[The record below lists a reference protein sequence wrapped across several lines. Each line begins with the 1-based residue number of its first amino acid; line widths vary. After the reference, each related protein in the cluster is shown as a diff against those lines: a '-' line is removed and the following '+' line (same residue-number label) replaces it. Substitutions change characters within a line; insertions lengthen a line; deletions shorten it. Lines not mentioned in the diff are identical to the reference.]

1 VTSTSYDF
9 IKDAWAT
16 LRWKLPLLALLTFA
30 NALLEGATVAA
41 LLPLLAS
48 IGGESASRPDRISK
62 ILDEGMG
69 WFGLSPTAGTI
80 AGLIVVLIA
89 VSAVTFIIQS
99 YVASRLQARYVASW
113 QRRMF
118 SAFLAADY
126 DFFVSRRTGDL
137 VAAVT
142 NEPWRI
148 GLVFSQVN
156 LVIAAML
163 FVFVQIVIALFIA
176 PVVVGLL
183 VVVGASLFGMTRWWT
198 VRAAH
203 FGTELTKVNADLT
216 VDTSEIVGG
225 AKFVKATATEAR
237 AFDRFAGSVNRLEIL
252 SFGNAFDSQIVRAI
266 FEYSGGLLV
275 VGLLFLGPKFLSV
288 DVGAILVIVAIFVRL
303 FPKITGLRQNLQ
315 IVDFHIPAFG
325 IASALLREAESKRE
339 AASVGKPDGWPPEVV
354 PASIALDGVSVTL
367 GERALL
373 TGVNVEIPAGAFVAF
388 TGHTGAG
395 KTTLMDCILGLRRPT
410 SGVIRVD
417 GHALD
422 TLPSSAWRK
431 GIGYLGQDPMLF
443 NSSIGD
449 NLRWIRPQTTD
460 DEIHAALE
468 AAAADF
474 VRNLPNGLGTIVG
487 DHGSR
492 LSGGERQR
500 IALARALL
508 GSPRL
513 LVLDEAT
520 SSLDA
525 ETEEIVTRALIQ
537 LKGRITIVAISHRPA
552 LVREADFVINLGNG
566 RAERIETPLVQLA
579 AD

>member
-1 VTSTSYDF
+1 MTSRSYAF

-30 NALLEGATVAA
+30 NALLEGATVAS

-48 IGGESASRPDRISK
+48 LGKDDTATPDRISR
-62 ILDEGMG
+62 IFAEGMS
-69 WFGLSPTAGTI
+69 WVGLSATAATI
-80 AGLIVVLIA
+80 AGLIVALIA
-89 VSAVTFIIQS
+89 ISAATFIVQS
-99 YVASRLQARYVASW
+99 YVAAQLQALYVASW

-148 GLVFSQVN
+148 GLAFSQIN
-156 LVIAAML
+156 LVLAALL
-163 FVFVQIVIALFIA
+163 FIFVQVLIALFIA
-176 PVVVGLL
+176 PLVVGLL
-183 VVVGASLFGMTRWWT
+183 VVVGALLFATTRWWT
-198 VRAAH
+198 VRAAL

-225 AKFVKATATEAR
+225 AKFVKATATEER
-237 AFDRFAGSVNRLEIL
+237 AFDRFAGSVNRLETL
-252 SFGNAFDSQIVRAI
+252 SFGNAFDGQVVRAI

-275 VGLLFLGPKFLSV
+275 VALLFFGPKLLSV

-315 IVDFHIPAFG
+315 IVDFHVPAFK
-325 IASALLREAESKRE
+325 IASDLLREAELKRE
-339 AASVGKPDGWPPEVV
+339 VTSTSKPDGWPAA
-354 PASIALDGVSVTL
+354 PASIVLDDVSVTI
-367 GERALL
+367 GSRALL
-373 TGVNVEIPAGAFVAF
+373 TGVNVVIPAGAFVAF

-395 KTTLMDCILGLRRPT
+395 KTTLMDCILGLRKPT
-410 SGVIRVD
+410 SGVVRVD
-417 GHALD
+417 DHPLD
-422 TLPSSAWRK
+422 RLPTTTWRR
-431 GIGYLGQDPMLF
+431 GIGYLGQDPILF
-443 NSSIGD
+443 NASIGE
-449 NLRWIRPQTTD
+449 NLRWIRPHTTD
-460 DEIHAALE
+460 AEIRSALE

-474 VRNLPNGLGTIVG
+474 IERLPDGLDTIVG

-520 SSLDA
+520 SSLDS
-525 ETEEIVTRALIQ
+525 ETEEIVTKALVR

-552 LVREADFVINLGNG
+552 LVREADFVINLSNG

-579 AD
+579 VD

>member
-1 VTSTSYDF
+1 VTPTSYDF
-9 IKDAWAT
+9 IKDAWAV
-16 LRWKLPLLALLTFA
+16 LRWRLPVLAFLTFA
-30 NALLEGATVAA
+30 NALLEGATIAA
-41 LLPLLAS
+41 LLPLLAAS
-48 IGGESASRPDRISK
+48 GGDGVSKPDRVSM
-62 ILDEGMG
+62 ILSAGMG

-80 AGLIVVLIA
+80 AGLVVLLIV
-89 VSAVTFIIQS
+89 VSAVTFLVQS
-99 YVASRLQARYVASW
+99 YLASWLQARYQASW

-126 DFFVSRRTGDL
+126 DFFSSRRTGDL

-156 LVIAAML
+156 LVIAALL
-163 FVFVQIVIALFIA
+163 FILVQIVVALFIA
-176 PVVVGLL
+176 PGVVGLL
-183 VVVGASLFGMTRWWT
+183 VVIGAALFAATRWWA

-225 AKFVKATATEAR
+225 AKFVKATATESR
-237 AFDRFAGSVNRLEIL
+237 AFDRFANSVNRLEAL
-252 SFGNAFDSQIVRAI
+252 SFGNAFDGQIVRAI

-275 VGLLFLGPKFLSV
+275 VGLLVLGPRLLAV

-315 IVDFHIPAFG
+315 IIDFHVPAFG
-325 IASALLREAESKRE
+325 VASTLLREAESRRE
-339 AASVGKPDGWPPEVV
+339 IESSAAPDGWPGNA
-354 PASIALDGVSVTL
+354 PASIVLDDVSVTL
-367 GERALL
+367 GPRSLL
-373 TGVNVEIPAGAFVAF
+373 KDVKIEVPSGAFVAL
-388 TGHTGAG
+388 TGHTGSG
-395 KTTLMDCILGLRRPT
+395 KTTLMDCVLGLRKPT
-410 SGVIRVD
+410 TGAIRVD
-417 GHALD
+417 GYPLER
-422 TLPSSAWRK
+422 LPSAIWRQ

-460 DEIHAALE
+460 GEIRTALE

-474 VRNLPNGLGTIVG
+474 VYRLPDALDTIVG

-508 GSPRL
+508 GAPRL

-525 ETEEIVTRALIQ
+525 ETEEIVTRALVL

-552 LVREADFVINLGNG
+552 LVREADFVINLNEGY
-566 RAERIETPLVQLA
+566 AERIETAVA
-579 AD
+579 RVIAN

>member
-1 VTSTSYDF
+1 MTPTSFDF
-9 IKDAWAT
+9 IKDAWRT
-16 LRWKLPLLALLTFA
+16 LRWWLPLLALLTFA

-41 LLPLLAS
+41 LLPLLATL
-48 IGGESASRPDRISK
+48 GGDASSKPDRISRV
-62 ILDEGMG
+62 LAESLG

-80 AGLIVVLIA
+80 AGLIVFLIA
-89 VSAVTFIIQS
+89 ISAATFITQS
-99 YVASRLQARYVASW
+99 YIASWLQARYVASW

-118 SAFLAADY
+118 SAFLASDY
-126 DFFVSRRTGDL
+126 DFFSSRRTGDL

-156 LVIAAML
+156 LVIAAVL
-163 FVFVQIVIALFIA
+163 FIFVQVVIALFIA

-183 VVVGASLFGMTRWWT
+183 VAVGALLFATTRWWT

-225 AKFVKATATEAR
+225 AKFVKATATEIR
-237 AFDRFAGSVNRLEIL
+237 AFDRFAGSVDRLEAL

-275 VGLLFLGPKFLSV
+275 VGLLVLGPTLLSV

-325 IASALLREAESKRE
+325 IASTLLREAESKRE
-339 AASVGKPDGWPPEVV
+339 VATVARPDGWPTHA
-354 PASIALDGVSVTL
+354 PAAIVLDNVSVTF
-367 GERALL
+367 GSRSLL
-373 TGVNVEIPAGAFVAF
+373 QGVNIEIPSGAFVAF

-395 KTTLMDCILGLRRPT
+395 KTTLMDCILGLRKPT
-410 SGVIRVD
+410 SGAVRVD

-422 TLPSSAWRK
+422 LLPSTSWRQ

-443 NSSIGD
+443 NASIGE
-449 NLRWIRPQTTD
+449 NLRWIRPRTTD
-460 DEIHAALE
+460 DEIRVALE

-474 VRNLPNGLGTIVG
+474 VYGLPNGLDTIVG

-508 GSPRL
+508 GAPRL

-525 ETEEIVTRALIQ
+525 ETEEIVTRALMR
-537 LKGRITIVAISHRPA
+537 LKSRITVIAISHRPA
-552 LVREADFVINLGNG
+552 LVREADFVVHLSNG
-566 RAERIETPLVQLA
+566 SAERIETSLAQFA

>member
-1 VTSTSYDF
+1 MTSRSYAF

-30 NALLEGATVAA
+30 NALLEGATVAS

-48 IGGESASRPDRISK
+48 LGKDDTATPDRISR
-62 ILDEGMG
+62 IFAEGMS
-69 WFGLSPTAGTI
+69 WVGLSATAATI
-80 AGLIVVLIA
+80 AGLIVILIA
-89 VSAVTFIIQS
+89 VSAATFIVQS
-99 YVASRLQARYVASW
+99 YVASRLQALYVASW

-148 GLVFSQVN
+148 GLAFSQIN
-156 LVIAAML
+156 LVLAAML
-163 FVFVQIVIALFIA
+163 FIFVQVIIALFIA
-176 PVVVGLL
+176 PLVVGLL
-183 VVVGASLFGMTRWWT
+183 VVVGALLFATTRWWT
-198 VRAAH
+198 VRAAR
-203 FGTELTKVNADLT
+203 FGTELTKVNADFT

-225 AKFVKATATEAR
+225 AKFVKATATEER
-237 AFDRFAGSVNRLEIL
+237 AFDRFAGSVNRLEAL
-252 SFGNAFDSQIVRAI
+252 SFGNAFDGQVVRAI

-275 VGLLFLGPKFLSV
+275 VGLLFLGPKLLSV

-325 IASALLREAESKRE
+325 IASTLLREAESKRE
-339 AASVGKPDGWPPEVV
+339 VTSVGKPDGWPGGA
-354 PASIALDGVSVTL
+354 PASIALDDVSVKL
-367 GERALL
+367 GARALL

-388 TGHTGAG
+388 TGPTGAG
-395 KTTLMDCILGLRRPT
+395 KTTLMDCILGLRKPA
-410 SGVIRVD
+410 SGMIRVD

-422 TLPSSAWRK
+422 LLPSTAWRQ
-431 GIGYLGQDPMLF
+431 GVGYLGQDPMLF
-443 NSSIGD
+443 NSSIGE

-474 VRNLPNGLGTIVG
+474 VRRLPNGLGTIVG

-525 ETEEIVTRALIQ
+525 ETEEIVTKALAR
-537 LKGRITIVAISHRPA
+537 LKGRITIIAISHRPT
-552 LVREADFVINLGNG
+552 LVREADFVINLSNG
-566 RAERIETPLVQLA
+566 RAERIETPLARLA
-579 AD
+579 VN

>member
-1 VTSTSYDF
+1 
-9 IKDAWAT
+9 
-16 LRWKLPLLALLTFA
+16 
-30 NALLEGATVAA
+30 
-41 LLPLLAS
+41 
-48 IGGESASRPDRISK
+48 
-62 ILDEGMG
+62 
-69 WFGLSPTAGTI
+69 
-80 AGLIVVLIA
+80 
-89 VSAVTFIIQS
+89 
-99 YVASRLQARYVASW
+99 
-113 QRRMF
+113 
-118 SAFLAADY
+118 
-126 DFFVSRRTGDL
+126 
-137 VAAVT
+137 
-142 NEPWRI
+142 
-148 GLVFSQVN
+148 
-156 LVIAAML
+156 
-163 FVFVQIVIALFIA
+163 
-176 PVVVGLL
+176 
-183 VVVGASLFGMTRWWT
+183 
-198 VRAAH
+198 
-203 FGTELTKVNADLT
+203 
-216 VDTSEIVGG
+216 
-225 AKFVKATATEAR
+225 
-237 AFDRFAGSVNRLEIL
+237 
-252 SFGNAFDSQIVRAI
+252 
-266 FEYSGGLLV
+266 
-275 VGLLFLGPKFLSV
+275 
-288 DVGAILVIVAIFVRL
+288 
-303 FPKITGLRQNLQ
+303 
-315 IVDFHIPAFG
+315 
-325 IASALLREAESKRE
+325 
-339 AASVGKPDGWPPEVV
+339 
-354 PASIALDGVSVTL
+354 
-367 GERALL
+367 
-373 TGVNVEIPAGAFVAF
+373 
-388 TGHTGAG
+388 
-395 KTTLMDCILGLRRPT
+395 MDCILGLRRPT

-431 GIGYLGQDPMLF
+431 GIGYLGRDPMLF

>member
-1 VTSTSYDF
+1 MNATFYTF
-9 IKDAWAT
+9 IKDAWTT
-16 LRWKLPLLALLTFA
+16 LSWKLPALLLLTFA
-30 NALLEGATVAA
+30 NAVLEGATVAS

-48 IGGESASRPDRISK
+48 MGGGAVAPDRISK
-62 ILDEGMG
+62 IFSESMMAV
-69 WFGLSPTAGTI
+69 GLSATPATI
-80 AGLIVVLIA
+80 AGLIVILIV
-89 VSAVTFIIQS
+89 VSAVTFLAQS
-99 YVASRLQARYVASW
+99 YLASRLQALYAASW
-113 QRRMF
+113 QRRLF
-118 SAFLAADY
+118 SAFLSADHN
-126 DFFVSRRTGDL
+126 FFVSRRTGDL

-156 LVIAAML
+156 LVLANIL
-163 FVFVQIVIALFIA
+163 FIVVQVFIALFIA
-176 PVVVGLL
+176 PLVVGFLI
-183 VVVGASLFGMTRWWT
+183 LFGALLFAMTRWWA

-237 AFDRFAGSVNRLEIL
+237 AFDRFDAAVNRLETL
-252 SFGNAFDSQIVRAI
+252 SFGNAFDGQIVRAI

-275 VGLLFLGPKFLSV
+275 VALLVLGPKFLSV
-288 DVGAILVIVAIFVRL
+288 DIGAILVIIAIFVRL
-303 FPKITGLRQNLQ
+303 FPKVTALRQNLQ
-315 IVDFHIPAFG
+315 IVDFHMPAFA
-325 IASALLREAESKRE
+325 IASGMLRDAQSQRE
-339 AASVGKPDGWPPEVV
+339 AAVLSKPDRWPCSA
-354 PASIALDGVSVTL
+354 PASIVLEDVSVDLGARTL
-367 GERALL
+367 LS
-373 TGVNVEIPAGAFVAF
+373 GVNIEIPAGAFVAL

-395 KTTLMDCILGLRRPT
+395 KTTLLDCILGLRRPT
-410 SGVIRVD
+410 SGTVKVD
-417 GHALD
+417 DYALD
-422 TLPSSAWRK
+422 LLPTSAWRQ

-449 NLRWIRPQTTD
+449 NLRWIRPHTTD
-460 DEIHAALE
+460 NEIYTALE

-474 VRNLPNGLGTIVG
+474 VERLPDGLNTVVG

-525 ETEEIVTRALIQ
+525 ETEEIVTQALVR
-537 LKGRITIVAISHRPA
+537 LKGRMTIVAISHRPA
-552 LVREADFVINLGNG
+552 LVREADFVINLKNG
-566 RAERIETPLVQLA
+566 RAERLETPLAQLA
-579 AD
+579 SN

>member
-1 VTSTSYDF
+1 MTSKSYVF
-9 IKDAWAT
+9 VKDAWAT

-30 NALLEGATVAA
+30 NALLEGATVAS

-48 IGGESASRPDRISK
+48 LGKDGSATPDRISK
-62 ILDEGMG
+62 IFAEGMN
-69 WFGLSPTAGTI
+69 WVGLSATAATI

-89 VSAVTFIIQS
+89 VSAATFIVQS
-99 YVASRLQARYVASW
+99 YVASRLQALYVASW

-126 DFFVSRRTGDL
+126 DFFVLRRTGDL

-148 GLVFSQVN
+148 GLAFSQIN
-156 LVIAAML
+156 LVLAAVL
-163 FVFVQIVIALFIA
+163 FIFVQVIIALFIA
-176 PVVVGLL
+176 PLVVGLL
-183 VVVGASLFGMTRWWT
+183 VIVGALLFATTRWWT

-225 AKFVKATATEAR
+225 AKFVKATATEER
-237 AFDRFAGSVNRLEIL
+237 AFDRFAGSVDRLETL
-252 SFGNAFDSQIVRAI
+252 SFGNAFDGQVVRAI

-275 VGLLFLGPKFLSV
+275 VALLFFGPELLSV

-315 IVDFHIPAFG
+315 IVDFHVPAFG
-325 IASALLREAESKRE
+325 IASDLLREAELKRE
-339 AASVGKPDGWPPEVV
+339 VTSNSKPDGWPGAA
-354 PASIALDGVSVTL
+354 PASIALDSVSVTI
-367 GERALL
+367 GSRSLL
-373 TGVNVEIPAGAFVAF
+373 TGVNVAIPAGGFVAF

-410 SGVIRVD
+410 SGVVRVD
-417 GHALD
+417 GHPLD
-422 TLPSSAWRK
+422 RLPTTTWRR

-443 NSSIGD
+443 NASIGE
-449 NLRWIRPQTTD
+449 NLRWIRPHTTD
-460 DEIHAALE
+460 AEIRSALE

-474 VRNLPNGLGTIVG
+474 VERLPDGLDTMVG

-520 SSLDA
+520 SSLDS
-525 ETEEIVTRALIQ
+525 ETEEIVTKALLR

-552 LVREADFVINLGNG
+552 LVREADFVINLSGG

-579 AD
+579 TE

>member
-1 VTSTSYDF
+1 MTPTSYDF

-41 LLPLLAS
+41 LLPLLTS
-48 IGGESASRPDRISK
+48 IGGESSSKPDRISK

-69 WFGLSPTAGTI
+69 WFGLSATAGTI

-89 VSAVTFIIQS
+89 VSAVVFIIQS

-163 FVFVQIVIALFIA
+163 FIFVQIVIALFIA

-183 VVVGASLFGMTRWWT
+183 VVVGASLFAMTRWWT

-225 AKFVKATATEAR
+225 AKFVKATATESR
-237 AFDRFAGSVNRLEIL
+237 AFDRFAGSVNRLEAL
-252 SFGNAFDSQIVRAI
+252 SFGNAFDGQVVRAI

-315 IVDFHIPAFG
+315 IVDFHVPAFG
-325 IASALLREAESKRE
+325 IASTLLREAESKRE
-339 AASVGKPDGWPPEVV
+339 TASVGKPDGWPPEAV
-354 PASIALDGVSVTL
+354 PASIALDDVSVTL
-367 GERALL
+367 GTRALL
-373 TGVNVEIPAGAFVAF
+373 TGVNVKIPAGAFVAF

-395 KTTLMDCILGLRRPT
+395 KTTLMDCILGLRQPT
-410 SGVIRVD
+410 SGMIRVD
-417 GHALD
+417 GYALD
-422 TLPSSAWRK
+422 LLPNTAWRQ

-443 NSSIGD
+443 NASIGE

-474 VRNLPNGLGTIVG
+474 VFALPNGLSTIVG
-487 DHGSR
+487 DHGGR

-525 ETEEIVTRALIQ
+525 ETEEIVTKALVR
-537 LKGRITIVAISHRPA
+537 LKGRITIIAISHRPA

-566 RAERIETPLVQLA
+566 RAERIETPLIQLA